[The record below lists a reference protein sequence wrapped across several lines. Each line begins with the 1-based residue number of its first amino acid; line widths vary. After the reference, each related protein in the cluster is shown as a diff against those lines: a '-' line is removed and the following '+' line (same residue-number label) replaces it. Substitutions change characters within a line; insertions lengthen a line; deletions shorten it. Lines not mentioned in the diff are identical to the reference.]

1 MSRPRSRSP
10 HYRRFPWEEPDFD
23 PRKVLEEH
31 DESPRDQSQRF
42 RRGPEEPRD
51 SFRDDMSSGG
61 QRIPS
66 LFPDDPHFRRQRH
79 SDHDFYHGSLSPH
92 RDGYESW
99 SPTPQDNGGFD
110 EDRRRGGFREDFQ
123 SFENREA
130 FPWRDRLSPTQREA
144 GVSWRR
150 PERGRG
156 RGRGQ
161 GRFEDFSSSVRSG
174 DLRAEDMERGRRNTQ
189 GPFKGRQR
197 ENPHQDRGP
206 VVKRPRGEMDDVKH
220 FGYGH
225 EEDFGNR
232 GFSADRPRGGFGGR
246 SWENL
251 PGKDLL
257 VVEHDHGIAGGRNA
271 PQFNEFEDRRH
282 FERDF
287 DRRRSPR
294 LMGSSQERFRSP
306 GGRLDNREERH
317 FQDNSRDSNYR
328 ETRRSPNTMR
338 YGNQDGPTG
347 SRGRWRSNQGQ
358 GGGFEPPRNRQRYQ
372 NLPHDEQRTN
382 YQPFRENF
390 KDLSEKEPNWADE
403 DRRPEWEDN
412 RARSSERN
420 LRRNDLGPNMSGQ
433 SRWEDQSNE
442 NVTVITEETLTIKV
456 DMSQPAN
463 QISPLCYSSDR
474 QLSFDLVNVGRQ
486 RLDFLPMLEHS
497 GTYRETEMHTGAFT
511 QEIITLVHYVKDQY
525 FGGDGVTLNQ
535 RFSAPQRGGEEELT
549 LSQRFSSSRGFSL
562 NSDSLLDDED
572 EEPLFSR
579 LDSLQNK
586 QPSRGPGDLRHDLE
600 RRRQEKL
607 EAVKVTIPG
616 SGSSQ
621 RSHGAVS
628 EPDLMAPEH
637 EGFWT
642 GEQNRRRDGNMG
654 PRRGASNR
662 QNPGPQRWNHRYGH
676 QRQNSHPAGPGW

>member
-220 FGYGH
+220 FG
-225 EEDFGNR
+225 
-232 GFSADRPRGGFGGR
+232 
-246 SWENL
+246 
-251 PGKDLL
+251 
-257 VVEHDHGIAGGRNA
+257 
-271 PQFNEFEDRRH
+271 
-282 FERDF
+282 
-287 DRRRSPR
+287 
-294 LMGSSQERFRSP
+294 
-306 GGRLDNREERH
+306 
-317 FQDNSRDSNYR
+317 
-328 ETRRSPNTMR
+328 
-338 YGNQDGPTG
+338 
-347 SRGRWRSNQGQ
+347 
-358 GGGFEPPRNRQRYQ
+358 
-372 NLPHDEQRTN
+372 
-382 YQPFRENF
+382 
-390 KDLSEKEPNWADE
+390 
-403 DRRPEWEDN
+403 
-412 RARSSERN
+412 
-420 LRRNDLGPNMSGQ
+420 
-433 SRWEDQSNE
+433 
-442 NVTVITEETLTIKV
+442 
-456 DMSQPAN
+456 
-463 QISPLCYSSDR
+463 PLCYSSDR